1 VLSIDLGF
9 LNVER
14 LSMNEVGWRRRRRGG
29 GGGGGVV
36 KILQRGSS
44 QT

>member
-29 GGGGGVV
+29 GGGEEEEEEEA
-36 KILQRGSS
+36 L
-44 QT
+44 